1 MFLVAQL
8 SRAPRMCLYT
18 LRVWAWWD
26 PPPPPLPSC
35 IPLPSHPI
43 SPASNSRWPF
53 ARQVVHLTWWAVCRD
68 SVYYTLSVIVLI
80 AVSSPCPC
88 KGPGPCPPLS
98 LALESENPWR
108 PHPWV
113 CWLLTEVMG
122 PTPSRAP
129 PFPENFIPD
138 ALVMGAPWGP
148 PRGQTGL
155 EKAKAGFL

>member
-1 MFLVAQL
+1 
-8 SRAPRMCLYT
+8 MCLYT

-88 KGPGPCPPLS
+88 KGPGALPTSVPGTRVRESLAPPPLGV
-98 LALESENPWR
+98 LA
-108 PHPWV
+108 PH
-113 CWLLTEVMG
+113 
-122 PTPSRAP
+122 
-129 PFPENFIPD
+129 
-138 ALVMGAPWGP
+138 
-148 PRGQTGL
+148 
-155 EKAKAGFL
+155 